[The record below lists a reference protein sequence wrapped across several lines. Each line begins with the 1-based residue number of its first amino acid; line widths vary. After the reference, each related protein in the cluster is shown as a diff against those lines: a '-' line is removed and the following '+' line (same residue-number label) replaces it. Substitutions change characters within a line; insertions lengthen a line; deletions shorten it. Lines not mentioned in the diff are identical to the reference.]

1 MNRKRTSPKTPNARP
16 RSAMSAAEIVI
27 PPRDTWPVP
36 VITGHA
42 CPVCHHGYTL
52 VRRAIPVPGHVGI
65 TVCSV
70 CALGAGHPPTSEGT
84 R

>member
-1 MNRKRTSPKTPNARP
+1 MSTP
-16 RSAMSAAEIVI
+16 EIVI
-27 PPRDTWPVP
+27 PPRETWPVP

-52 VRRAIPVPGHVGI
+52 ARPAIPVPGLADI

-70 CALGAGHPPTSEGT
+70 CALSADHPPTSEGT